1 MLWVN
6 WGSFIE
12 KCFIKIKIN
21 EMKKEFSLVF
31 LLFISITVFSQDKKL
46 PAGWDVISLD
56 NKTAYMNLITG
67 SISKKYPT
75 KAAVKPSG
83 KLAFDPT
90 ITHKV
95 KKGETLSTISRK
107 YDVKLSRLYRL
118 NSMTNFD
125 TLKIGQEVV
134 IGYGQSKAEKVAFF
148 KKVNSKIQVETT
160 PKPLV
165 KSTLTKP
172 KVLIATKKAIKVKA
186 ETKTIAKDTPK
197 NKKAL
202 NESYAKRFALIVEK
216 DPVVEKKVIAK
227 KVAVVT
233 GKNAVVKYHT
243 VTATETLY
251 GISVRYKQPVDHLK
265 KLNKLKDNTLF
276 IGQKLRIK

>member
-1 MLWVN
+1 
-6 WGSFIE
+6 
-12 KCFIKIKIN
+12 
-21 EMKKEFSLVF
+21 MKKEFSLVF

-148 KKVNSKIQVETT
+148 KKVNSKTQVETT
-160 PKPLV
+160 PKPLD
-165 KSTLTKP
+165 KP
-172 KVLIATKKAIKVKA
+172 IAKNKVIIANKAKVKA

-216 DPVVEKKVIAK
+216 DPVVEKKITAK

-233 GKNAVVKYHT
+233 GKNTVVKYHT

>member
-1 MLWVN
+1 
-6 WGSFIE
+6 
-12 KCFIKIKIN
+12 
-21 EMKKEFSLVF
+21 MKKEFSLVF

-148 KKVNSKIQVETT
+148 KKVNSKTQVETT
-160 PKPLV
+160 PKPLD
-165 KSTLTKP
+165 KP
-172 KVLIATKKAIKVKA
+172 IAKNKVIIANKAKVKA
-186 ETKTIAKDTPK
+186 EIKTKTSSKDTPK

-233 GKNAVVKYHT
+233 GKNVVVKYHT

>member
-1 MLWVN
+1 MNWV
-6 WGSFIE
+6 SFIE
-12 KCFIKIKIN
+12 KRCFIKIKKN

-31 LLFISITVFSQDKKL
+31 LLFISITVFSQEKKL
-46 PAGWDVISLD
+46 PAGWDIISLD

-90 ITHKV
+90 ISHKV

-134 IGYGQSKAEKVAFF
+134 IGYGQSKAEKTAFF
-148 KKVNSKIQVETT
+148 KKVNSKTQIKTT
-160 PKPLV
+160 PKPLD
-165 KSTLTKP
+165 KP
-172 KVLIATKKAIKVKA
+172 IAKNKVIIANKAKVKA
-186 ETKTIAKDTPK
+186 ETKTKTSSKDTPK
-197 NKKAL
+197 TKTAL
-202 NESYAKRFALIVEK
+202 NKEYAKRFALIVEK

-233 GKNAVVKYHT
+233 GKKAVVKYHT

-251 GISVRYKQPVDHLK
+251 GIASKYKIAVK
-265 KLNKLKDNTLF
+265 KLKELNNIKNNTIA
-276 IGQKLRIK
+276 IGQKLKIK